1 MGQGVKGDVKRG
13 SGSSLVMQWVK
24 DPALP
29 VQFHCCLLWGG
40 FDPWRE
46 LTHALD
52 TAGGG
57 GWGVGHHMVVGLNW
71 ENIAHLFFGSFFL
84 SFLANVKQVHIHD

>member
-46 LTHALD
+46 LTHAVD

-57 GWGVGHHMVVGLNW
+57 GSDGCWFELGKHCAPIFW
-71 ENIAHLFFGSFFL
+71 KFFP
-84 SFLANVKQVHIHD
+84 